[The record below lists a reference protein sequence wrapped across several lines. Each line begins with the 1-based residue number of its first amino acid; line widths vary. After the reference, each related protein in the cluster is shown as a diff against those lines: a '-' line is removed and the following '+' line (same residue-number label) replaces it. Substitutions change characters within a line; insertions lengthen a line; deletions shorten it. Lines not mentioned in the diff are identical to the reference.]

1 MGTSAEK
8 AFTPKEYASARQ
20 FCDHLAVAFSN
31 TNLIEELKDL
41 NLGTLLALARTVDA
55 KSSWTAGHSCRVTQ
69 LAIKIGTAMGL
80 SLTEQSAIER
90 AGLLH
95 DIGKIGVSSSILD
108 KNGKLTKEEFAL
120 IQKHPGIGAEI
131 LRPIKAYA
139 EILPIIE
146 QHHEKYDGTGYPFG
160 LSGTHIHPL
169 ARILAVA
176 DTFDAMVSD
185 RPYRLGFT
193 MEKALQI
200 IRSEAGRQFDPAVV
214 DTLFKLEG
222 WLHADHSFDESGTFS
237 MKGAGDRLALMSSTL
252 ADGGLPMMCERI

>member
-1 MGTSAEK
+1 
-8 AFTPKEYASARQ
+8 
-20 FCDHLAVAFSN
+20 
-31 TNLIEELKDL
+31 
-41 NLGTLLALARTVDA
+41 
-55 KSSWTAGHSCRVTQ
+55 
-69 LAIKIGTAMGL
+69 
-80 SLTEQSAIER
+80 
-90 AGLLH
+90 LLH

-169 ARILAVA
+169 ARIVAVA